1 MVSIIEKLKGAGRT
15 KRNAM
20 DASSTS
26 ARNSR
31 EVYWMNE
38 LRTVVHYG
46 PNDRTGDEPKI
57 TEINVGIKSRVLPR
71 KHRLIK
77 RKDLS

>member
-1 MVSIIEKLKGAGRT
+1 
-15 KRNAM
+15 
-20 DASSTS
+20 
-26 ARNSR
+26 
-31 EVYWMNE
+31 MNE

>member
-1 MVSIIEKLKGAGRT
+1 MYIIEKLKGAGRT

-46 PNDRTGDEPKI
+46 PKHRTGDEPKI